1 MSGVKRYDAVHLRY
15 EDNNIRYGEGCEVEV
30 VTAADH
36 DREIKYC
43 LDAGIRAQLERDTLR
58 TANQRLQADLDGERE
73 SARDANA
80 DYLELQAAKQRLEG
94 EVKRLNS
101 VLWAVSVQVDGNIR
115 PTVRDLV
122 NRLAGVN
129 NGADPNDIYQYCDAI
144 DAALRDTGEQP

>member
-1 MSGVKRYDAVHLRY
+1 MSR
-15 EDNNIRYGEGCEVEV
+15 
-30 VTAADH
+30 
-36 DREIKYC
+36 KY
-43 LDAGIRAQLERDTLR
+43 AQLVELLEAQGVMQTDQPWAEPVIAFIKSNRKTGSGQQYRESAELDTLR
-58 TANQRLQADLDGERE
+58 TASQRLQADLDGERE
-73 SARDANA
+73 AARDANA
-80 DYLELQAAKQRLEG
+80 DYLELQAANQRLEG

-144 DAALRDTGEQP
+144 DAALRGNGGG